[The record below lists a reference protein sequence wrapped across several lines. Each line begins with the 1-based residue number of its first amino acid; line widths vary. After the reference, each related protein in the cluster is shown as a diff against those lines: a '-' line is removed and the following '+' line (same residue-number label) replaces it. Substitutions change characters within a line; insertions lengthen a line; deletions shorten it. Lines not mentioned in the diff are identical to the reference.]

1 MCCIRLS
8 KQVYQRTRICFLYDA
23 HKSTNPE
30 FLYWNYERFDLDEE
44 TNDECM
50 ADFGVYT
57 EGIYELAEQMQQ
69 PDEIITSNGV
79 VVASVPVLCL
89 YVKRYA
95 YPCRY

>member
-1 MCCIRLS
+1 
-8 KQVYQRTRICFLYDA
+8 
-23 HKSTNPE
+23 
-30 FLYWNYERFDLDEE
+30 
-44 TNDECM
+44 M
-50 ADFGVYT
+50 ADFGFYT